1 MNDLRS
7 DILRGPTES
16 SGGATR
22 SNPHLAQTEVSN
34 LDVTLDVE
42 HHVVQLEVPVDHP
55 VLVEE
60 HDGDADLGSVE
71 SKDKREK
78 KVGQQ
83 QSNLSSSTYVA
94 RGSLNLPDCC
104 MWNMRSPPGTY
115 SNTKYR

>member
-1 MNDLRS
+1 MNYLRS
-7 DILRGPTES
+7 DILRGPTECA
-16 SGGATR
+16 GGATG

-71 SKDKREK
+71 SEEKR
-78 KVGQQ
+78 
-83 QSNLSSSTYVA
+83 
-94 RGSLNLPDCC
+94 R
-104 MWNMRSPPGTY
+104 R
-115 SNTKYR
+115 